1 VKKDN
6 NVTLIDFR
14 EDDSPIEEKKT
25 IQVASQ
31 PEFFKVPRRF
41 GNIPVDEIPTGYD
54 KNEQYRKLYPF
65 ISLPFQPVERVSF
78 GHPDIEPNRLFF
90 GDNLHVMRLLPPE
103 SIDLIY
109 IDPPFFSGRNYN
121 VIFGDQNEVRSF
133 TDIWEG
139 GMPGYLTWLN
149 ARLLEMK
156 RLLKPTGSIY
166 VHLDWHASH
175 YVKVELDKIFGYENF
190 RNEIVWC
197 YSGGGV
203 PKKDF
208 AKKHDVIHRYTKTD
222 EHTFN
227 VDEVRQSYSPE
238 ILSRP
243 KSSYAEHSYSNNPK
257 AKTVGWDLNPK
268 GKYPDDWFYMP
279 IVNPGADERIGY
291 PTQKPEKLLEKIIK
305 VASNKGDVVA
315 DFFVGGGTTV
325 AVAQR
330 LGRRWI
336 ACDQS
341 KIAVAVTLDRILK
354 VVQQQEGAGMQQTLG
369 DVPDISVEH
378 WGIYETPSLTKL
390 SEEEFRHFII
400 HAYNGR
406 VATAGDLVHGYKEG
420 IPLFVG
426 PASQEKPITK
436 EDVLKFGET
445 ILRKKG
451 KKHGVMLAWAFAPS
465 ARAAMEKLA
474 AQQTVALDF
483 VKLDLVPIES
493 PQFKLH
499 VTTKRPE
506 YENLLSFVMPPEVRL
521 ESRRLGPKTYEFD
534 ISESISINPGGKIM
548 NVQWDF
554 DHKNR
559 FVSTKG
565 YSFTRDS
572 KNNPQLIEKYEF
584 PRAGTYKVACKVQD
598 DQGGEKMKVI
608 DLEVS

>member
-1 VKKDN
+1 MLGHY
-6 NVTLIDFR
+6 LIDFR
-14 EDDSPIEEKKT
+14 DDDSPIEEKKT

-31 PEFFKVPRRF
+31 PEFFKMPRRF

-65 ISLPFQPVERVSF
+65 VSLPFQPVERVSF

-175 YVKVELDKIFGYENF
+175 YVKVEMDKIFGYGNL
-190 RNEIVWC
+190 RNEIIWC
-197 YSGGGV
+197 YETAGKS
-203 PKKDF
+203 KKTF
-208 AKKHDVIHRYTKTD
+208 SKKHDSILWYSKGDCYKFNPKSVSVPRKRNKHMRLGVDGDGRDYEEKTD
-222 EHTFN
+222 RKTGKVYRWYFDEGRLPFDWW
-227 VDEVRQSYSPE
+227 VDIQFINWEAQ
-238 ILSRP
+238 
-243 KSSYAEHSYSNNPK
+243 
-257 AKTVGWDLNPK
+257 
-268 GKYPDDWFYMP
+268 
-279 IVNPGADERIGY
+279 ERIGY
-291 PTQKPEKLLEKIIK
+291 PTQKPEALLERIIK
-305 VASNKGDVVA
+305 ASTNEGDVVA
-315 DFFVGGGTTV
+315 DFFVGGGTTA

-330 LGRRWI
+330 LGRHWI
-336 ACDQS
+336 ASDQS
-341 KIAVAVTLDRILK
+341 KIAVAVTLDRILNGF
-354 VVQQQEGAGMQQTLG
+354 QQKHGEGTQQALG
-369 DVPDISVEH
+369 EVPDISVEN
-378 WGIYETPSLTKL
+378 WGIYEIPSLTRL
-390 SEEEFRHFII
+390 TEEQFRNFVI

-406 VATAGDLVHGYKEG
+406 VATAGDSVHGYKEG
-420 IPLFVG
+420 VPLFVG
-426 PASQEKPITK
+426 SASQEKPITK

-465 ARAAMEKLA
+465 ARAAMEKLS

-521 ESRRLGPKTYEFD
+521 ESRRLAPNMYEFD

-584 PRAGTYKVACKVQD
+584 PRAGTYRVACKVQD
-598 DQGGEKMKVI
+598 DQGGEKMKAI